1 MSGDEIIKYDNKL
14 QIYIFSDM
22 DIYLFACITFK
33 FLKAQLILSK
43 NIELYDSIPN
53 YLSFSVIH
61 LTNFS

>member
-14 QIYIFSDM
+14 KIYIFSDM

-43 NIELYDSIPN
+43 ILICMTPFPIIYPF
-53 YLSFSVIH
+53 LSS
-61 LTNFS
+61 T